1 MVVAGGKDGRRE
13 RRAKREEV
21 KRGTGATGENW
32 KRVVEGGLS
41 SGGSG
46 PS

>member
-1 MVVAGGKDGRRE
+1 VKKVVEGDGAAG
-13 RRAKREEV
+13 V
-21 KRGTGATGENW
+21 TGAGENW

>member
-1 MVVAGGKDGRRE
+1 MEEEEMEVEGDGGRGRGQ
-13 RRAKREEV
+13 
-21 KRGTGATGENW
+21 RGETGGAGENW